1 MRRTGFCVL
10 LSLAFAI
17 SPSAADAKKKK
28 TATAEAPP
36 DLETAAPA
44 PAQAAVLAPGTPQAP
59 GVSVQGQATV
69 AQPGV
74 TGQPAGQPAF
84 TGQPA
89 GQQLPPGV
97 VPPGMPGQPS
107 ASGEPAPAGAS
118 SGSASGHS
126 TPWKVAVAGAGILG
140 GSYVLSLIVGSMSY
154 AGYTSGQAGW
164 FAPVVGPALA
174 MGSVGGDAGGCYSK
188 AAFTYTLGPMLSLF
202 TLAGIGTTIGGVI
215 SMFTGA
221 GKAASG
227 AVASLPPVRVT
238 PSLTPGGAGMV
249 VLGEF

>member
-1 MRRTGFCVL
+1 MRRTGSCVL
-10 LSLAFAI
+10 LSLAFAL
-17 SPSAADAKKKK
+17 SPSAAEAKKKK
-28 TATAEAPP
+28 TVTAEAPP

-44 PAQAAVLAPGTPQAP
+44 PAPAPAQAAVSAGGTLQAAPP
-59 GVSVQGQATV
+59 GASVQGQATI
-69 AQPGV
+69 A
-74 TGQPAGQPAF
+74 QPAF

-107 ASGEPAPAGAS
+107 AAGEPAPVGAS
-118 SGSASGHS
+118 ASSSSGHS

-188 AAFTYTLGPMLSLF
+188 AAFTFTLGPMLSLF

-227 AVASLPPVRVT
+227 AVAALPPVRLT
-238 PSLTPGGAGMV
+238 PSVTPGGAGMV